1 MSTKRSSRRVT
12 GNPLDRPAV
21 GVPPLEQRRMDMQAA
36 EGHAGSVPRSNP
48 ELERDKIGERRG
60 EYERL
65 LGH

>member
-1 MSTKRSSRRVT
+1 MARNRKTSERRT
-12 GNPLDRPAV
+12 DRPAV
-21 GVPPLEQRRMDMQAA
+21 GVRPLEERRMAMHAA

-48 ELERDKIGERRG
+48 DLEREKIGDRRG